1 MQRKQSVS
9 LVFCSLMITNYND
22 HEQLDIHAVMTV
34 HLNDDRED
42 LSNDK
47 CIRYYTLSYANPL
60 P

>member
-1 MQRKQSVS
+1 
-9 LVFCSLMITNYND
+9 MITKYND

-47 CIRYYTLSYANPL
+47 CMRYYTLSYTNPL
-60 P
+60 T